1 MSETKASLVRKIRSA
16 GDLHSVVR
24 TMKAISA
31 SQVTQFENSV
41 RALGDY
47 HSSVELALSAYFQE
61 LRNNSAGAALYPE
74 RSRTGTDT
82 GTAIAVVF
90 GSDQG
95 LVGQFNKV
103 VADYTAKRLGTFTG
117 QLQIWAVGERVHENL
132 SENDLQVT
140 GLFSIPTSVQA
151 IVPLVGQL
159 QIRTGLQQAD
169 HEGTSLFIFHNRPQA
184 GGGYEPVSRRL
195 LPLDVQWKQYFADV
209 CWPGL
214 TLPQVIPADTEML
227 RALIGEHLFI
237 SIFRACA
244 ESLASENAS
253 RLAAMTRAER
263 NIEERS
269 ESLVGLFHRL
279 RQNSI
284 DEELFDVV
292 SGYDAIAGET
302 ATHRPRP
309 ACQSAPSAAASS
321 AVE

>member
-1 MSETKASLVRKIRSA
+1 MSETTASLVRKIKSA

-47 HSSVELALSAYFQE
+47 HSSVELALAAYFRE
-61 LRNNSAGAALYPE
+61 LKTGSGHAPANVSAIRGHDDKSIA
-74 RSRTGTDT
+74 R
-82 GTAIAVVF
+82 AIVF

-103 VADYTAKRLGTFTG
+103 IADYAAKTLAKLPGE
-117 QLQIWAVGERVHENL
+117 LQVWAIGERV
-132 SENDLQVT
+132 SESLFEHGVPVS
-140 GLFSIPTSVQA
+140 GRFSIPTSVQA
-151 IVPLVGQL
+151 IVPLVA
-159 QIRTGLQQAD
+159 QIEVETGLQLAD
-169 HEGTSLFIFHNRPQA
+169 HEGMNFFIFHNSPQP
-184 GGGYEPVSRRL
+184 GGGYEPASQRL
-195 LPLDVQWKQYFADV
+195 LPLDAQWYRYFSSV
-209 CWPGL
+209 HWPDHN
-214 TLPQVIPADTEML
+214 LPQVIPANSVML

-263 NIEERS
+263 NIEELS
-269 ESLVGLFHRL
+269 ESLLALFHRL

-302 ATHRPRP
+302 ATHRVGR
-309 ACQSAPSAAASS
+309 ACQCAPSLVASS
-321 AVE
+321 AAE